1 MLSDKQKENYEKFG
15 KKLLFSQ
22 DIVSYKNWL
31 TDSIN
36 VLYSKSN
43 VTIKSPIL
51 ITNTSGIFERYQNM
65 FYIKVL
71 SPQQIYEW
79 IVCESLK

>member
-1 MLSDKQKENYEKFG
+1 M
-15 KKLLFSQ
+15 
-22 DIVSYKNWL
+22 VSWLANQQEIFLL

-51 ITNTSGIFERYQNM
+51 ITNTTSLELRYQNM
-65 FYIKVL
+65 FYVKVL